1 MIGNLA
7 LLTDINFFSLNFFIK
22 YDHDLSILVIFFVS
36 SAGLF
41 CYFLECGFEFNIA
54 IEKKEKNYYLHC
66 A

>member
-36 SAGLF
+36 FCRFILLF
-41 CYFLECGFEFNIA
+41 SGVWF
-54 IEKKEKNYYLHC
+54 
-66 A
+66 